1 MIGVATPGVSFAASC
16 LVGSI
21 WLMVPKCNIESGYCL
36 DLGFELKKNFFVRTR
51 TQDCFRWC
59 RVYFSNILFEISNF
73 GLNTI
78 LLPCLLSEMQNSSFL
93 EMEPW

>member
-36 DLGFELKKNFFVRTR
+36 DLGFELKKKLLR
-51 TQDCFRWC
+51 QDSNPGL
-59 RVYFSNILFEISNF
+59 FSVVSRLF
-73 GLNTI
+73 
-78 LLPCLLSEMQNSSFL
+78 Q
-93 EMEPW
+93 